1 MKLKMVSRFL
11 FLAGLMGSLL
21 VACSE
26 PKPPKKKP
34 LTTKQVKDVS
44 MAMNEW
50 DRTRQNDEINQYIK
64 NRGWE
69 MQMTGSGLRWM
80 MLNKGTGAQPR
91 SGNQVMVKYKITL
104 MDGTVCYTSEKDGP
118 KVFLVSED
126 DVESGLHEAI
136 QLMHK
141 GDQMRFILPSH
152 LAHGL
157 MGDEDKIPPRAS
169 VIYEIELLELK

>member
-1 MKLKMVSRFL
+1 
-11 FLAGLMGSLL
+11 
-21 VACSE
+21 
-26 PKPPKKKP
+26 PKKKQ

-44 MAMNEW
+44 LAMNEW
-50 DRTRQNDEINQYIK
+50 DKTRQNDEINQYIK

-80 MLNKGTGAQPR
+80 VLKKGAGDMAK
-91 SGNQVMVKYKITL
+91 SGNQVRVNYKITL
-104 MDGTVCYTSEKDGP
+104 MDGTVCYASEKDGP
-118 KVFLVSED
+118 KVFLVNED

-136 QLMHK
+136 QLMRK
-141 GDQMRFILPSH
+141 GDQMRFVLPSH

-169 VIYEIELLELK
+169 VIYEIELLDIK